1 MAKAQKTFASK
12 AIKSEEK
19 AEKRQ
24 IRLIRSI
31 ADPNTGTVKFL
42 DRMVSVP
49 GDGNLDAHLAKLM
62 EDKP

>member
-12 AIKSEEK
+12 AIKGEEK
-19 AEKRQ
+19 TEKRQ

-31 ADPNTGTVKFL
+31 ADPNNGTVKFL

-49 GDGNLDAHLAKLM
+49 GDGDLDAHLAKLM

>member
-1 MAKAQKTFASK
+1 MAKAPKTFASK
-12 AIKSEEK
+12 AIKSEVK
-19 AEKRQ
+19 VEKRQ

-31 ADPNTGTVKFL
+31 TDPNTGTVKYL

-49 GDGNLDAHLAKLM
+49 GDGDLDSHLAKLM

>member
-12 AIKSEEK
+12 ATKHEAK

-31 ADPNTGTVKFL
+31 ADPNTGTVKYL

-49 GDGNLDAHLAKLM
+49 GDENLDSHLAKLM